1 MTPEARAHRAEIA
14 AAVERAERPAAEA
27 ALAPNPDDRAR
38 QRAFEDASAHVRNL
52 AGAIA
57 SGSPARFRDYARWRI
72 RVALNRG
79 APADAFL
86 DDLARVRDAL
96 GSRVPADAAAL
107 VVSYMDAGI
116 DAARSVRVDGDSE
129 PDAPGP
135 LADACAAFTE
145 AILAGDRARAAAIAV
160 DAVDRGAELYDVYVD
175 VLQNALYRVGKRWE
189 TNEITVAREHLATA
203 ITQFVISLLYAR
215 LPRTHTPR
223 GAVVIT
229 GAQGE
234 QHQVGPMMLA
244 DVLESDGWDVRFLGT
259 NAPAEDVVA
268 TVRDHKAD
276 VLGISATM
284 LFSIPRVR
292 ELIDMCRDGDGDQLR
307 IIVGGQAFR
316 AAPGLHEEVGAQAFA
331 ADLRQAR
338 AVLREWSS

>member
-1 MTPEARAHRAEIA
+1 MAPEARAHRAEIA

-57 SGSPARFRDYARWRI
+57 AGSPARFRDYARWRI

-79 APADAFL
+79 A
-86 DDLARVRDAL
+86 
-96 GSRVPADAAAL
+96 PADAAAL

-116 DAARSVRVDGDSE
+116 DAARSVRVDGDGE

-189 TNEITVAREHLATA
+189 TKEITVAREHLATA

-259 NAPAEDVVA
+259 NAPAEDVVT
-268 TVRDHKAD
+268 TVREHRAD

-292 ELIDMCRDGDGDQLR
+292 ELIDMCRDGDGERLR

-316 AAPGLHEEVGAQAFA
+316 AAPGLHEEVGAHAFA

>member
-1 MTPEARAHRAEIA
+1 MAHEARAHRAEIA

-38 QRAFEDASAHVRNL
+38 QRAFEDACAHIRNL

-57 SGSPARFRDYARWRI
+57 AGSPARFRDYARWRI

-79 APADAFL
+79 ESADAFL

-96 GSRVPADAAAL
+96 GSRVPADAAPL
-107 VVSYMDAGI
+107 VTSYMDAGI
-116 DAARSVRVDGDSE
+116 DAARSVRIDADSE

-160 DAVDRGAELYDVYVD
+160 DAVD
-175 VLQNALYRVGKRWE
+175 
-189 TNEITVAREHLATA
+189 
-203 ITQFVISLLYAR
+203 
-215 LPRTHTPR
+215 
-223 GAVVIT
+223 
-229 GAQGE
+229 QGE

-292 ELIDMCRDGDGDQLR
+292 ELIEMCRDDDGERLR

-316 AAPGLHEEVGAQAFA
+316 AAPGLHEEVGAHAFA

-338 AVLREWSS
+338 AVLRDWSS